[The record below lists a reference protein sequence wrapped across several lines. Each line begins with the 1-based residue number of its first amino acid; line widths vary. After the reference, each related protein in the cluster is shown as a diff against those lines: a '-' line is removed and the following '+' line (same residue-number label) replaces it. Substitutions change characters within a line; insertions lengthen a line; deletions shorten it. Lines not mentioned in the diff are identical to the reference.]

1 MSTLRVVPSGGDSS
15 QEGSL
20 KSHFK
25 NYGILA
31 LPVILFVPLG
41 IFGFRPSELVKGKI
55 GYGINIYFIFNYLM
69 ILLVGVGY
77 LVKLNNY
84 SDTLVIFMASFAIL
98 MIVKFS
104 FLFYAFY
111 KKYSI
116 FGLLRDVRIATNKN
130 LSREELLYVILVL
143 FVILALIG
151 YNCSFWILI
160 VIDVFKT
167 GRSDNWKPQTIQTD
181 HPVGIRIIVIIECWF
196 YLLKTWS
203 SVLLTSFVV
212 FITAIVFRK
221 EYVNCVNKA
230 KDKIIKNHTVSND
243 DLSEIF
249 QRFYDLNAVLQ
260 KADEMLSPIIG
271 LNIIIAL
278 GVLCGASYASLI
290 GDGSLKQWHFPI
302 LLSIMTLF
310 ILIPPLTAIHNQ
322 VMLVMISTLVI
333 IFNWNTL
340 YFYNNNFTSRLIT

>member
-1 MSTLRVVPSGGDSS
+1 MS
-15 QEGSL
+15 
-20 KSHFK
+20 
-25 NYGILA
+25 
-31 LPVILFVPLG
+31 
-41 IFGFRPSELVKGKI
+41 
-55 GYGINIYFIFNYLM
+55 
-69 ILLVGVGY
+69 
-77 LVKLNNY
+77 
-84 SDTLVIFMASFAIL
+84 SFAIL

-116 FGLLRDVRIATNKN
+116 FGLLRDVRIATNRN

-167 GRSDNWKPQTIQTD
+167 GRSNNWKPQTIQTD

-230 KDKIIKNHTVSND
+230 KDKIIKNNTVSND

-249 QRFYDLNAVLQ
+249 QRFYDLNVVLT
-260 KADEMLSPIIG
+260 K
-271 LNIIIAL
+271 
-278 GVLCGASYASLI
+278 
-290 GDGSLKQWHFPI
+290 
-302 LLSIMTLF
+302 
-310 ILIPPLTAIHNQ
+310 
-322 VMLVMISTLVI
+322 
-333 IFNWNTL
+333 
-340 YFYNNNFTSRLIT
+340 SR